1 MLKFCLMLLIL
12 LPVSAA
18 ASIGTVTEQRG
29 AGIIERENERFD
41 SAQGSDIESMD
52 TIITDQGRLR
62 LDFVDETRVDI
73 TENSRVVIDEF
84 IYDPNTQ
91 QGGLSM
97 RATLGAV
104 RYASG
109 AIAANN
115 RQRVNI
121 ATPSATISVRGTDFV
136 MIVDEVGGSMITL
149 LPSCNTAGLC
159 VVGEITV
166 ETPMGMVIMNQA
178 FQTTVVPHTATVPK
192 EPVILE
198 LPENMLTSMLIVR
211 RTSPYEEVA
220 ERAAPSIDVLDF
232 DFLAYNGLDVDAL
245 AESNR
250 GMWETT
256 LDQSGYLDSVMYD
269 ALDQLMAEMVAQ
281 FADELNSQ
289 NEEFFRI
296 RVTGTDP
303 ETGIFYDEQPP
314 QYIVSRVDAASGN
327 TFKLELSQRYG
338 YSIDM
343 RQAAFS
349 NYGYRVGVGN
359 NSIYIDQNN

>member
-1 MLKFCLMLLIL
+1 MIRWLLIMVL
-12 LPVSAA
+12 LPIPAI
-18 ASIGTVTEQRG
+18 ASIGTVTQQRG
-29 AGIIERENERFD
+29 AGIVERSNERF
-41 SAQGSDIESMD
+41 SSEEGFDIESMD

-62 LDFVDETRVDI
+62 LDFVDETRVDV

-91 QGGLSM
+91 QGALGM

-136 MIVDEVGGSMITL
+136 MVVDEVGGSMITL
-149 LPSCNTAGLC
+149 LPSCNDAGLC
-159 VVGEITV
+159 VVGEIAV
-166 ETPMGMVIMNQA
+166 ETPVGMVIMNQA
-178 FQTTVVPHTATVPK
+178 FQTTVVPHTAMAPR
-192 EPVILE
+192 EPVILD

-211 RTSPYEEVA
+211 KTSPYDEVS
-220 ERAAPSIDVLDF
+220 ESAAPSIDILDF
-232 DFLAYNGLDVDAL
+232 DFLNYNELDADQLADRKGL
-245 AESNR
+245 
-250 GMWETT
+250 WETD
-256 LDQSGYLDSVMYD
+256 LDQSGYLDSAMYD
-269 ALDQLMAEMVAQ
+269 ALDQLMAELVAQ
-281 FADELNSQ
+281 FADELASQ
-289 NEEFFRI
+289 NEEFFR
-296 RVTGTDP
+296 TKELGTDP

-314 QYIVSRVDAASGN
+314 RFIVSRTDQSSGN
-327 TFKLELSQRYG
+327 TFTLELNQRYG

-343 RQAAFS
+343 RQAAFI

>member
-1 MLKFCLMLLIL
+1 MLRWLLIL
-12 LPVSAA
+12 FLIPAPA
-18 ASIGTVTEQRG
+18 IASIGTVTEQRG

-41 SAQGSDIESMD
+41 SSQGSGIESMD

-62 LDFVDETRVDI
+62 LDFIDETRVDV

-91 QGGLSM
+91 QGALGI

-109 AIAANN
+109 AIAHNS

-121 ATPSATISVRGTDFV
+121 ATPSATISVRGTDFM
-136 MIVDEVGGSMITL
+136 MIVDEVGGSMVTL

-159 VVGEITV
+159 VVGEISV
-166 ETPMGMVIMNQA
+166 ETPMGIVIMNQA
-178 FQTTVVPHTATVPK
+178 FQTTVVPHTAIAPR

-198 LPENMLTSMLIVR
+198 LPESMLTSMLIVR
-211 RTSPYEEVA
+211 KTSPYDEVA

-232 DFLAYNGLDVDAL
+232 DFLDYSELDTDAL
-245 AESNR
+245 ADSVN
-250 GMWETT
+250 GLWETE
-256 LDQSGYLDSVMYD
+256 LDQTGYLDSVMYD
-269 ALDQLMAEMVAQ
+269 ALDQLMAELVAQ
-281 FADELNSQ
+281 FMDELTGQ
-289 NEEFFRI
+289 NEEFFRT
-296 RVTGTDP
+296 RETGTDP

-314 QYIVSRVDAASGN
+314 SFIVSRTDQSSGN
-327 TFKLELSQRYG
+327 TFTLELNQRYG

-349 NYGYRVGVGN
+349 NYGYKVGVGN